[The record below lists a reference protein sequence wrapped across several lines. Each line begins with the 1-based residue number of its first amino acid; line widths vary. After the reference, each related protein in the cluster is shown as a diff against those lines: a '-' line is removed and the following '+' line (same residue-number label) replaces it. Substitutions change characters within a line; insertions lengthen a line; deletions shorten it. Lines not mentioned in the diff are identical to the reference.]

1 MLGSPRQSD
10 SAHEGDLDP
19 RGLAAVVLV
28 SGLMVL
34 AIGAGMLLT
43 RSGDT
48 DANPVRG
55 VLDPSR
61 TSMYHPPAAP
71 AAVVPPQRDSV
82 VPGNGLLPP
91 SQAPAAGPAAPV
103 NGPATPQIGSPE
115 LVYPR
120 MAPANPPAAP
130 ANSPPVAVAP
140 PVAPHPVDVPIL
152 LPPR

>member
-71 AAVVPPQRDSV
+71 AAVAPAEHDSV
-82 VPGNGLLPP
+82 APAHGLLPP
-91 SQAPAAGPAAPV
+91 SKAPVAGPAAPV

-130 ANSPPVAVAP
+130 ANPPPAGVVP
-140 PVAPHPVDVPIL
+140 PVAPHPVEVPIL